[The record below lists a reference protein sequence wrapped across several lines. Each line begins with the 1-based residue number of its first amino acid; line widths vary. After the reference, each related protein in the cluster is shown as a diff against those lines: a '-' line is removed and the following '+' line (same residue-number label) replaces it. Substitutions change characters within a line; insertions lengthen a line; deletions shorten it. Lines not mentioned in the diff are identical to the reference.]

1 MSIQVRHQS
10 FAEGETLDISGVK
23 RGKGSPANIVRLK
36 FDNLQALKEFQDKLN
51 NLFPENVNVDEN
63 FKEPKE
69 EGYYLS
75 QTGILLLKDEWGWS
89 IIRFR
94 DSTAPYLAY
103 STVNLRLIN
112 ETHWHK
118 VIEKLTKVAL
128 PLTRVN
134 ITPFSE

>member
-1 MSIQVRHQS
+1 MSIQVKHQS
-10 FAEGETLDISGVK
+10 FADGETLDISGVK
-23 RGKGSPANIVRLK
+23 RGKGSPANIVRLQ
-36 FDNLQALKEFQDKLN
+36 FSDLDDLKEFQNELN
-51 NLFPENVNVDEN
+51 NLFPENVIINEK
-63 FKEPKE
+63 FREPKE

-89 IIRFR
+89 VIRFK
-94 DSTAPYLAY
+94 DSTTPYLACDP
-103 STVNLRLIN
+103 TNLHLIN
-112 ETHWHK
+112 EKHWHN